1 VDIKEDINTDEI
13 NLLDY
18 LIVVAKRKRL
28 ILSITLSAAI
38 ITAIIS
44 FILPPVYRAETKILP
59 PQQSSSSL
67 AADFL
72 SQLGGAAGVV
82 SAATNIKTP
91 NDLYIEL
98 LQSRSVLDRIIDRFN
113 LMSLYKIESR
123 EKVRSTLMDRFEVQ
137 NGRKSNIITLTVDDE
152 DPKRAAG
159 MANAFVDELMNLTK
173 GLAVTEA
180 AQRRLFFEE
189 QLKGTKIA
197 LTKAEENLRG
207 FQEKSGAVQV
217 ESQAKAVIE
226 SVANIRAQIAAR
238 EVQLKVMRTYATAQN
253 PDLQKIE
260 EELRGL
266 NEQLLR
272 LEEKGGRN
280 PDPLMPIGRMPKVGT
295 EYIRKLRDLKFNETL
310 YELLTKQYE
319 AAKLDEAREAVVIQV
334 IDKALPPEKKTKP
347 QRALMVITA
356 TLTGLFFS
364 VLAAFFM
371 EYMENSSKNPENK
384 KRYETLKDTLKAEN
398 FFKRDEKN

>member
-1 VDIKEDINTDEI
+1 MDIKEDINPDEI

-44 FILPPVYRAETKILP
+44 FILPPIYRAETRILP
-59 PQQSSSSL
+59 PQQSRSSL
-67 AADFL
+67 AAEFL
-72 SQLGGAAGVV
+72 SQLGGVAGAVNTAA
-82 SAATNIKTP
+82 NIKTP

-98 LQSRSVLDRIIDRFN
+98 LQSRTVLDRIIDRFN
-113 LMSLYKIESR
+113 LMSLYKQGSR
-123 EKVRSTLMDRFEVQ
+123 EETRSVLLDRFEAQ

-152 DPKRAAG
+152 SPKRASD

-189 QLKGTKIA
+189 QLKDTKIA
-197 LTKAEENLRG
+197 LTKAEDNLRG

-217 ESQAKAVIE
+217 EDQAKAVIE

-253 PDLQKIE
+253 PDLQKVE
-260 EELRGL
+260 EELSGL
-266 NEQLLR
+266 NEQLSK
-272 LEEKGGRN
+272 LEAKSGKN
-280 PDPLMPIGRMPKVGT
+280 PDPLVPIGRMPKVGT
-295 EYIRKLRDLKFNETL
+295 EYIRKLRNLKFNETL
-310 YELLTKQYE
+310 YELLSKQYE
-319 AAKLDEAREAVVIQV
+319 AAKLDEAREAAVIQV
-334 IDKALPPEKKTKP
+334 IDKALPPEKRVKP
-347 QRALMVITA
+347 KRTLMIITA
-356 TLTGLFFS
+356 TLTGFFFS

-371 EYMENSSKNPENK
+371 EYVETSSKDPENK
-384 KRYETLKDTLKAEN
+384 KRFET
-398 FFKRDEKN
+398 FKKYFKI